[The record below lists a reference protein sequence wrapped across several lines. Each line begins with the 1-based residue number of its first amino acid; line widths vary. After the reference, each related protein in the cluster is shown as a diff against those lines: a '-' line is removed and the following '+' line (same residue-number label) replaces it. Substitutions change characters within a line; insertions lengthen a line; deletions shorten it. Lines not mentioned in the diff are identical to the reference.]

1 MAIVHIS
8 YSRDNIAH
16 LGRVLELA
24 RRLQGAGMETQLHEL
39 RDAGEL
45 AHDPEPAWR
54 HNPADGPVLVVCTPA
69 YLALTDAS
77 GSDQHR
83 LGAEVSAVAVLFDA
97 AHVALLPSP
106 LARRRPYV
114 IVTETDFQRLLSDL
128 RGGGLNPVGPAM
140 AARPADQGDGAVR
153 ARPEPMASAG
163 SPRPIERPTLTMPV
177 GRPATKPQSG
187 KLARLRTALRGVFS
201 WGPSPVDS
209 LPRASPPLARDDD
222 DTRPPGM
229 PTRAPVETRQ
239 ASAVPTADPIT
250 TPIQTPISEPLTHW
264 PDDPW
269 EASAPD
275 EAAPMKGNEQAGAAM
290 APPDKVASK
299 FTPFDDTW
307 PGAPLEQAAP
317 VVAAAE
323 PPEAAAAAAASRA
336 QAEPVWFGAT
346 SPRRAVPG
354 DQLTAA
360 LAVYIA
366 SRRQSAQDKLQAF
379 GEPGDRQVLDL
390 APDGDACWALGAPV
404 TVTLSGR
411 HVSVQ
416 PSRREFLWNG
426 KENLAAFE
434 VSVAPDAPPGK
445 VTLTFQVALAGV
457 PMAFVPMPM
466 EIGTS
471 GIKPELTPAAVEQQQ
486 RAPRSAFASYSSA
499 DAAEVTGR
507 LSTLQRWSPTLAIF
521 QDCLDLQPN
530 ETFKA
535 QLEHEIASRDV
546 FLLFWSTHAAASQW
560 VRWEYDQARAAK
572 GLDAIVPMPLQDPS
586 IAHPP
591 AEFETAH
598 LRDRFM
604 MAGYALQAIRQ
615 QAAAVPPG

>member
-1 MAIVHIS
+1 MAG
-8 YSRDNIAH
+8 Y
-16 LGRVLELA
+16 
-24 RRLQGAGMETQLHEL
+24 
-39 RDAGEL
+39 
-45 AHDPEPAWR
+45 
-54 HNPADGPVLVVCTPA
+54 
-69 YLALTDAS
+69 
-77 GSDQHR
+77 
-83 LGAEVSAVAVLFDA
+83 
-97 AHVALLPSP
+97 
-106 LARRRPYV
+106 
-114 IVTETDFQRLLSDL
+114 
-128 RGGGLNPVGPAM
+128 
-140 AARPADQGDGAVR
+140 
-153 ARPEPMASAG
+153 
-163 SPRPIERPTLTMPV
+163 
-177 GRPATKPQSG
+177 
-187 KLARLRTALRGVFS
+187 
-201 WGPSPVDS
+201 
-209 LPRASPPLARDDD
+209 
-222 DTRPPGM
+222 
-229 PTRAPVETRQ
+229 
-239 ASAVPTADPIT
+239 
-250 TPIQTPISEPLTHW
+250 
-264 PDDPW
+264 
-269 EASAPD
+269 
-275 EAAPMKGNEQAGAAM
+275 EQAGAAS
-290 APPDKVASK
+290 AQPDTVAGR
-299 FTPFDDTW
+299 FDPFDDTW
-307 PGAPLEQAAP
+307 PGAPLEQGAP
-317 VVAAAE
+317 VSAAAE
-323 PPEAAAAAAASRA
+323 PPEAPAAATAPPA

-366 SRRQSAQDKLQAF
+366 SRRQSAQDKLEAF

-416 PSRREFLWNG
+416 PPRREFLWNG

-466 EIGTS
+466 EIGAS
-471 GIKPELTPAAVEQQQ
+471 DARPELKPEAIEQQQ

-530 ETFKA
+530 EEFKA
-535 QLEHEIASRDV
+535 QLEREIAARDV
-546 FLLFWSTHAAASQW
+546 FLLFWSTHAATSQW

-591 AEFETAH
+591 PEFETAH

-615 QAAAVPPG
+615 QATTMPPP

>member
-8 YSRDNIAH
+8 YSRDNITH

-24 RRLQGAGMETQLHEL
+24 RRLQGAGIETRLHEL
-39 RDAGEL
+39 RDAGQ
-45 AHDPEPAWR
+45 AADIPEPAWL
-54 HNPADGPVLVVCTPA
+54 HNPAEGPLLVVWSPA
-69 YLALTDAS
+69 YAALTAGPDTGDTSSAAR
-77 GSDQHR
+77 HWF
-83 LGAEVSAVAVLFDA
+83 GAEVSAVAVLFDP
-97 AHVALLPSP
+97 AHADLLPAP
-106 LARRRPYV
+106 LTRRKPYV
-114 IVTETDFQRLLSDL
+114 ISTETDFQHLLSDL
-128 RGGGLNPVGPAM
+128 RGGGLNPVRPAM
-140 AARPADQGDGAVR
+140 AARPADQGNGAAR
-153 ARPEPMASAG
+153 ARPEQTASVGA
-163 SPRPIERPTLTMPV
+163 PRPIQLPTQPMPA
-177 GRPATKPQSG
+177 GRPATQPWSG
-187 KLARLRTALRGVFS
+187 KLARLQSTLRSVFS
-201 WGPSPVDS
+201 RG
-209 LPRASPPLARDDD
+209 
-222 DTRPPGM
+222 
-229 PTRAPVETRQ
+229 
-239 ASAVPTADPIT
+239 PTAAESSPT
-250 TPIQTPISEPLTHW
+250 
-264 PDDPW
+264 
-269 EASAPD
+269 A
-275 EAAPMKGNEQAGAAM
+275 AAP
-290 APPDKVASK
+290 PPMRGDHD
-299 FTPFDDTW
+299 DDTW
-307 PGAPLEQAAP
+307 PGAPLEQGAP
-317 VVAAAE
+317 VSAAAE
-323 PPEAAAAAAASRA
+323 PPEAPAAAAAPPAE
-336 QAEPVWFGAT
+336 AEPVWFGAT

-360 LAVYIA
+360 LAVYIE
-366 SRRQSAQDKLQAF
+366 SRRQSAQDKLAAF
-379 GEPGDRQVLDL
+379 GEPGDRQLLDL

-411 HVSVQ
+411 HVSVR
-416 PSRREFLWNG
+416 PPRREFLWNG

-457 PMAFVPMPM
+457 PMAFVPMAM
-466 EIGTS
+466 EIGAP
-471 GIKPELTPAAVEQQQ
+471 GARPELKPEAIEQQQ

-530 ETFKA
+530 EAFKA

-560 VRWEYDQARAAK
+560 VRWEYDQARSAK

-591 AEFETAH
+591 PEFETAH

-615 QAAAVPPG
+615 QATTMPPP